1 VEPNIKTSEPI
12 RVLLVEDEIL
22 VNEWV
27 TQSLSEQGFAVQ
39 SVTNAADALGYL
51 TSDLV
56 DVLFTDINLP
66 GKMDG
71 AALARRAREL
81 LPDLPVIYAS
91 ARAMLAPDARVP
103 GAIMVPKP
111 YAPELVGRLLMA
123 ALRQARDRRAD
134 LTGAQ
139 SLCTQAIGALAF

>member
-1 VEPNIKTSEPI
+1 VELNHKATEPI
-12 RVLLVEDEIL
+12 HVLLVEDEIL

-51 TSDLV
+51 ASDPV

-81 LPDLPVIYAS
+81 LPNLPVVYAS
-91 ARAMLAPDARVP
+91 ARATMLAPDVRVP
-103 GAIMVPKP
+103 GGVIVPKP
-111 YAPELVGRLLMA
+111 YEPELVGRLLTA
-123 ALRQARDRRAD
+123 VLRQAA
-134 LTGAQ
+134 TGLPA
-139 SLCTQAIGALAF
+139 